1 MDSYIIPLLLL
12 LYWPYWL
19 AELLHLFLAQ
29 SPKPEP
35 WTNPHF
41 LYLLCQ
47 SCLLSSKSL
56 PFAHKAPSNTLICP
70 WGCRAEF
77 SKCLLGAQL
86 KLHSFSA
93 RSHEA
98 MSHSVVMW
106 LSLAHMTWIL
116 LQPQSTHTFVIVTRV
131 PAAPRS
137 DAGVRHTLLVTCSS
151 TPQQWLAP
159 SSTPWGSMS
168 VFLEFFSSLYYFPEP
183 LGCPCLFYLPIVSW
197 TSLCI
202 QLFWGGWESIF
213 SFKHTKFS
221 YVPFTSKFV
230 FL

>member
-1 MDSYIIPLLLL
+1 MDSYIVPLLLL

-19 AELLHLFLAQ
+19 TELLHLFLAQ
-29 SPKPEP
+29 SSKPEP

-106 LSLAHMTWIL
+106 SCGTHDLATPSASEHTHFCHSDPSASGTTVGCWHSPHIASHL
-116 LQPQSTHTFVIVTRV
+116 LIYSSAVIGTFVYSMRKHVSLSGIFFF
-131 PAAPRS
+131 
-137 DAGVRHTLLVTCSS
+137 TLL
-151 TPQQWLAP
+151 
-159 SSTPWGSMS
+159 
-168 VFLEFFSSLYYFPEP
+168 FP
-183 LGCPCLFYLPIVSW
+183 W
-197 TSLCI
+197 TSWMSMPLLLTHC
-202 QLFWGGWESIF
+202 
-213 SFKHTKFS
+213 
-221 YVPFTSKFV
+221 VMD
-230 FL
+230 FLMHPTFLGRMGVYFLL